1 MADQLDVDADDVTIT
16 SVTVNE
22 EGTVVITYVVEGV
35 DTTDLGDAEVT
46 HPFNTSYQYTLL
58 IHLITTP
65 SVHPINIPMYH

>member
-1 MADQLDVDADDVTIT
+1 MDADDVTIT

-46 HPFNTSYQYTLL
+46 HPLNTS
-58 IHLITTP
+58 
-65 SVHPINIPMYH
+65 